1 MTKTLAEELYDLRV
15 RCFGGPSTGL
25 GRIAAFWTPERLTQA
40 FPDDYMRRILG
51 LDEDDSEDK
60 P

>member
-1 MTKTLAEELYDLRV
+1 MTKTLAEELYEQRV

-25 GRIAAFWTPERLTQA
+25 GRIAAFFTPERLKQA

-51 LDEDDSEDK
+51 FDEEPEAK